1 MEELQELS
9 FTLLQGVPK
18 VFQRSLH
25 DSIHW
30 ESRLIGIKGARGTGK
45 TTLLLQWL
53 AGLPLPAHQ
62 KIYLSLDDL
71 YFTRHDLSAS
81 LRTFYLQ
88 GGKVAVLD
96 EVHKYPGWAREIK
109 NLYDKYEDLQIVFT
123 GSSILELTQMGGDL
137 SRRAV
142 IYELPGLSFRE
153 YLAFREGLA
162 LPVLSLEAILAGP
175 DALPAEVKGAFK
187 PLGYFRDYLQ
197 GGYYP
202 FAMEEPATYQQRLR
216 QMVRAVIEHD
226 MAEIKGLDI
235 RQAKKLL
242 QLIGI
247 IAEQVPFKPN
257 LQKLA
262 EKTNI
267 HRNSMNNYLYYLQ
280 EARLIGL
287 LHPAGS
293 SMAGLQKPEKIY
305 LDNPNLLYALAT
317 GPIQAG
323 TLREVF
329 FFNQVQVKHTL
340 SQPKTVDFLVD
351 DKYYIEVGGP
361 HKKTR
366 QLASLPEGY
375 VVKDDLMLPTGRS
388 LPLWM
393 FGFLY

>member
-1 MEELQELS
+1 MEELHELS
-9 FTLLQGVPK
+9 FQLLQRVPLS
-18 VFQRSLH
+18 FRRSLH
-25 DSIHW
+25 NVIHW
-30 ESRLIGIKGARGTGK
+30 DSRLIGIKGARGTGK

-53 AGLPLPAHQ
+53 ASLAIPSNQ

-71 YFTRHDLSAS
+71 FFTRHDLSTCI
-81 LRTFYLQ
+81 RHFYLQ

-109 NLYDKYEDLQIVFT
+109 NLYDKFEDLQIVFT

-153 YLAFREGLA
+153 YLEFREGLILPVISVQDIIAGPEA
-162 LPVLSLEAILAGP
+162 LPEEL
-175 DALPAEVKGAFK
+175 KGAIK
-187 PLGYFRDYLQ
+187 PLGWFRNYLE

-202 FAMEEPATYQQRLR
+202 FALEEPATYQQRLR

-242 QLIGI
+242 QLLGL

-257 LQKLA
+257 LYKLA

-267 HRNSMNNYLYYLQ
+267 HRNSINNYLYYLQ
-280 EARLIGL
+280 EARLIGM

-293 SMAGLQKPEKIY
+293 SLAALQKPEKLY

-317 GPIQAG
+317 APVSAG

-329 FFNQVQVKHTL
+329 FFSQVRVKHRL
-340 SQPKTVDFLVD
+340 SQPKAVDFLVD
-351 DKYYIEVGGP
+351 EQYYIEVGGP
-361 HKKTR
+361 HKKSR
-366 QLASLPEGY
+366 QLTSLPEAY
-375 VVKDDLMLPTGRS
+375 LVKDDLMLPVGRN